1 MDVGLG
7 PLPANTLPHYNVLKK
22 TGASINGAV
31 PKVECRVDPTAYYF
45 PATAITIVQKPY
57 SQWIEFLYGPFFKVI
72 GFFYRIYT
80 TNRARIARL
89 KANAKVSS
97 FIKFM
102 TMIIL
107 VGWILIWYFA
117 SDESRTSLVDD
128 VKQSIGIS
136 DSPSAQ

>member
-1 MDVGLG
+1 
-7 PLPANTLPHYNVLKK
+7 
-22 TGASINGAV
+22 V
-31 PKVECRVDPTAYYF
+31 PRAYYF

-57 SQWIEFLYGPFFKVI
+57 SRWIEFLYGPFFKVI
-72 GFFYRIYT
+72 GFFYRTYT

-89 KANAKVSS
+89 KANEKVSS

-102 TMIIL
+102 TMVIL

-136 DSPSAQ
+136 DTPSAQ